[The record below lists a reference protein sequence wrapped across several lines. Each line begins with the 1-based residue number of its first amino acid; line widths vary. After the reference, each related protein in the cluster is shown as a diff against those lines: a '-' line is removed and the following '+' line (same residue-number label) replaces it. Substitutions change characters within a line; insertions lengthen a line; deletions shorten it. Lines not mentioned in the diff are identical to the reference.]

1 MLGKSASA
9 AMSKRLDS
17 QMKDFSDT
25 TLVFPAA
32 KGAFVS
38 VLVNRHSVFSQILI
52 SQSELVDCG
61 NVIRDQS
68 RDCKS
73 LRKPN
78 VTLGN

>member
-1 MLGKSASA
+1 MAV
-9 AMSKRLDS
+9 MSKRLDS

-32 KGAFVS
+32 IGTFV
-38 VLVNRHSVFSQILI
+38 LILANRHSVFSQILI

-68 RDCKS
+68 LDCKS
-73 LRKPN
+73 LTKASAALRN
-78 VTLGN
+78 